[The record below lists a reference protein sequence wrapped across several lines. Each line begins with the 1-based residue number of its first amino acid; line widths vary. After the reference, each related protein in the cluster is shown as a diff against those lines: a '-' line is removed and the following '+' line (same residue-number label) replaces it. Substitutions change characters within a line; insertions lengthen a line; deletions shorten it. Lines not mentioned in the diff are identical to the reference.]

1 MQAIRK
7 LDQYDTDVVGHGQQH
22 FADALGLPG
31 FGAAQAQF
39 AQLGDAG
46 DDVKNIGT
54 ENFLDFFRCR
64 RCIFENIV
72 QKTGGDADF
81 IEGHVR
87 EDAGD
92 LQRMGQVGFT

>member
-1 MQAIRK
+1 M
-7 LDQYDTDVVGHGQQH
+7 L
-22 FADALGLPG
+22 FGLSG

-46 DDVKNIGT
+46 DDVKNIGA
-54 ENFLDFFRCR
+54 ENFLDFFRCGR
-64 RCIFENIV
+64 RILENIV

-81 IEGHVR
+81 IEVHVG